1 LTSELNEIFTKADA
15 QTNDSTILAEQP
27 VERKKKKE
35 FIFFILI
42 LFDRFVMLIML
53 KQVIQMPF

>member
-27 VERKKKKE
+27 VEKKKNL
-35 FIFFILI
+35 FSLFLFFSI
-42 LFDRFVMLIML
+42 DS
-53 KQVIQMPF
+53 